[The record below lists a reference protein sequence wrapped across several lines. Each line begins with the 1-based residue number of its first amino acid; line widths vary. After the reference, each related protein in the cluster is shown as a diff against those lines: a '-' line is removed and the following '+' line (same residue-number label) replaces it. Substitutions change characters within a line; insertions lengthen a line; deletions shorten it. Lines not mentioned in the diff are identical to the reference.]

1 MRLDLSFST
10 QEARSVSLLPEVAGV
25 LSNPMR
31 RIITIALVLALT
43 VTPCHALTL
52 FQTDYDGDSY
62 TTERVVFDYPS
73 VTCGDSSPDKGS
85 QADWLPLRELSKTLP
100 YTVEW
105 KDRTIYIY
113 ADRTW
118 TIQPDRYIPEGVQ
131 IVNGVTCVSPVYMRR
146 VLPGISFLYDGELYV
161 FVGETERSRLVQGD
175 ETFRRNALTAL
186 YRIKLALPEDYR
198 LIRNSLTGGIAYE
211 APKEGL
217 LPYSAY
223 IYPAARR
230 PTAYIVSGC
239 DGADLAELI
248 AHEAYH
254 VYLHRRGRQS
264 EEQAMDYGR
273 RVKADL
279 LEIT

>member
-1 MRLDLSFST
+1 
-10 QEARSVSLLPEVAGV
+10 
-25 LSNPMR
+25 MR
-31 RIITIALVLALT
+31 RIITIALVLCLT

-62 TTERVVFDYPS
+62 TTERVAFDYPS

-85 QADWLPLRELSKTLP
+85 QADWLPLRELAGVLP
-100 YTVEW
+100 YEVEW
-105 KDRTIYIY
+105 KDRTVYIY
-113 ADRTW
+113 ADRTHR
-118 TIQPDRYIPEGVQ
+118 IKPDWYLPEGV
-131 IVNGVTCVSPVYMRR
+131 IIRDGVTYVSPAYMRR
-146 VLPGISFLYDGELYV
+146 FLPGISFLYAGELYV
-161 FVGETERSRLVQGD
+161 YNGETVHSQLVRGSTD
-175 ETFRRNALTAL
+175 FREKTLTVL
-186 YRIKLALPEDYR
+186 YRLRLALPEDYR
-198 LIRNSLTGGIAYE
+198 LIRNSLTGGIQQE
-211 APKEGL
+211 KPEEGL
-217 LPYSAY
+217 LTYAAY

-230 PTAYIVSGC
+230 PVAHIVANGS
-239 DGADLAELI
+239 GADLAELI

>member
-1 MRLDLSFST
+1 
-10 QEARSVSLLPEVAGV
+10 
-25 LSNPMR
+25 MR
-31 RIITIALVLALT
+31 RIILFALVLCLT

-52 FQTDYDGDSY
+52 FQADYDGDSY
-62 TTERVVFDYPS
+62 TTETVYE
-73 VTCGDSSPDKGS
+73 G
-85 QADWLPLRELSKTLP
+85 DWLPLRKLSETLP

-105 KDRTIYIY
+105 KDRTVYIY
-113 ADRTW
+113 AERTH
-118 TIQPDRYIPEGVQ
+118 TIQPDWWLPPDVQ
-131 IVNGVTCVSPVYMRR
+131 IVEGVTYVSPRYLRR

-161 FVGETERSRLVQGD
+161 YNGETVPSRLVRGD
-175 ETFRRNALTAL
+175 ADFRERVLTTM
-186 YRIKLALPEDYR
+186 YRLRLALPEDYR
-198 LIRNSLTGGIAYE
+198 LIRNSLTGGIQQE
-211 APKEGL
+211 KPKDGL
-217 LPYSAY
+217 LIYAAY

-230 PTAYIVSGC
+230 PVACIVTNGS
-239 DGADLAELI
+239 GADLAELI

>member
-1 MRLDLSFST
+1 
-10 QEARSVSLLPEVAGV
+10 
-25 LSNPMR
+25 MR
-31 RIITIALVLALT
+31 RIILFALVLALT

-62 TTERVVFDYPS
+62 ATETVYE
-73 VTCGDSSPDKGS
+73 G
-85 QADWLPLRELSKTLP
+85 DWLPLRKLSEVLP
-100 YTVEW
+100 YEVEW
-105 KDRTIYIY
+105 KDRTVYIY
-113 ADRTW
+113 AERTH
-118 TIQPDRYIPEGVQ
+118 TIRPDWWLPPDVQ
-131 IVNGVTCVSPVYMRR
+131 IVEGVTYVSPRYLRR

-161 FVGETERSRLVQGD
+161 YNGETERSRLVRGD

-198 LIRNSLTGGIAYE
+198 LIRSCLTGGIVYE

-217 LPYSAY
+217 LTYAAY

-230 PTAYIVSGC
+230 PVAHIVANGS
-239 DGADLAELI
+239 GADLAELI

>member
-1 MRLDLSFST
+1 MSLQST
-10 QEARSVSLLPEVAGV
+10 VINWYWLRANL
-25 LSNPMR
+25 MR
-31 RIITIALVLALT
+31 RIITIALVLCLT

-85 QADWLPLRELSKTLP
+85 QADWLPLRKLSEVLP
-100 YTVEW
+100 YKVEW
-105 KDRTIYIY
+105 NEQERTVYIY
-113 ADRTW
+113 AGRTH
-118 TIQPDRYIPEGVQ
+118 TIQPDWWLPEGVQ
-131 IVNGVTCVSPVYMRR
+131 IVDGVTYVSPAYMRR

-161 FVGETERSRLVQGD
+161 FAGETEPSRLVRGD
-175 ETFRRNALTAL
+175 ADFRAHTLTAL
-186 YRIKLALPEDYR
+186 YRLRLALPEDYQ
-198 LIRNSLTGGIAYE
+198 LIRNSLTGGIRQE
-211 APKEGL
+211 KPEEGL
-217 LPYSAY
+217 LTYAAY
-223 IYPAARR
+223 IYPSARR

-239 DGADLAELI
+239 SGADLAELI

>member
-1 MRLDLSFST
+1 
-10 QEARSVSLLPEVAGV
+10 
-25 LSNPMR
+25 MR
-31 RIITIALVLALT
+31 RIILFALVLALT

-85 QADWLPLRELSKTLP
+85 QADWLPLRELAGVLP
-100 YTVEW
+100 YEVEW
-105 KDRTIYIY
+105 KDRTVYIY
-113 ADRTW
+113 ADRTH
-118 TIQPDRYIPEGVQ
+118 TIRPDWYLPEGVK
-131 IVNGVTCVSPVYMRR
+131 IENGVTYVSPRYLRR

-161 FVGETERSRLVQGD
+161 FGGETQRSRLVQGD

-186 YRIKLALPEDYR
+186 YRLKLALPEDYR
-198 LIRNSLTGGIAYE
+198 LIRNSLTGGIQQEEPRA
-211 APKEGL
+211 GL
-217 LPYSAY
+217 LTYAAY

-230 PTAYIVSGC
+230 PVACIVTNGS
-239 DGADLAELI
+239 GADLAELI